1 MFIIINVGTIYVMR
15 FCNLKVYESHNV
27 LSLTKKAV
35 LGSVLIQMS
44 TIWSEPGNRQCVSVL
59 FYFNTIKSL
68 LIELLIN

>member
-15 FCNLKVYESHNV
+15 FYNLKVYESHNV

-44 TIWSEPGNRQCVSVL
+44 TIWSEPGNRQYVSVL